1 VDIVY
6 HAILEKDIVNG
17 PRNSRSIRSG
27 GFGHDAQSGILEI
40 AVIGTRCLQNHAVRN
55 AYIRDTSRLVG
66 ERGHVSAFGT
76 YHDAAGQFC
85 PYLAALNLH
94 VINRTNGFGIV
105 TNLKRDAIV
114 VGAEHAVCN

>member
-1 VDIVY
+1 M
-6 HAILEKDIVNG
+6 G
-17 PRNSRSIRSG
+17 P
-27 GFGHDAQSGILEI
+27 
-40 AVIGTRCLQNHAVRN
+40 GTPGAFDPADSAMTPNPAFSKLLSLARD

-66 ERGHVSAFGT
+66 ERGHVSALGT